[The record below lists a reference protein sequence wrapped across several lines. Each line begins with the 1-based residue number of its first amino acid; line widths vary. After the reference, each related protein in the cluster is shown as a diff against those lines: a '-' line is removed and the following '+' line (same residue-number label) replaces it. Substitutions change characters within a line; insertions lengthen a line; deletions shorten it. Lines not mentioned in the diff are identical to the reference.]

1 MIWIATG
8 SGGGVPSCITTL
20 PDKNMGRVGK
30 EVPGMLLGCVPGK
43 FPGLLGEGV
52 LGFVGMVGPPGPP
65 GPVPGEGGPCWA
77 HNVMLKANP
86 NEQRRTDVRF
96 ITSTCLPFIIVR
108 ANDAEL

>member
-1 MIWIATG
+1 
-8 SGGGVPSCITTL
+8 
-20 PDKNMGRVGK
+20 
-30 EVPGMLLGCVPGK
+30 MLLGCVPGK

-86 NEQRRTDVRF
+86 NEQRRTDERF
-96 ITSTCLPFIIVR
+96 ITGTCLPFIIVR
-108 ANDAEL
+108 IVRANDAEL